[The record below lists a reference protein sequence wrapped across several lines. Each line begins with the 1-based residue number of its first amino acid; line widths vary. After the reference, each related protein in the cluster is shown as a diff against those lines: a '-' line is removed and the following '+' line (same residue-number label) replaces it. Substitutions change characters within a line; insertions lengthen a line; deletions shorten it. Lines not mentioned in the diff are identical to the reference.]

1 MTSDPWQLPDA
12 PRGRANDDE
21 SVNIG
26 PEDAVEHAEE
36 SGVDGAPDHVSDQVE
51 TQERIEPPD

>member
-1 MTSDPWQLPDA
+1 MTSEPWQLPDPPPGQA
-12 PRGRANDDE
+12 DDGE

-26 PEDAVEHAEE
+26 REDAVEYAEE
-36 SGVDGAPDHVSDQVE
+36 NGVDGAPDHVSDQVE